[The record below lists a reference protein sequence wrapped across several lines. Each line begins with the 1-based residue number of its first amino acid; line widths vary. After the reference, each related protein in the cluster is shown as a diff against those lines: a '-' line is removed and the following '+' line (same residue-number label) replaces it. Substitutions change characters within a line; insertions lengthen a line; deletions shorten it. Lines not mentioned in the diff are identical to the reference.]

1 MMHLAKES
9 IIGQNRDERIICFSN
24 SAANSQRLSIK
35 NRACEQTA
43 KRCPYICVFK
53 YTRTVKQKVWI
64 EAENRE
70 KLKKEKEK

>member
-24 SAANSQRLSIK
+24 SAADFQRLSIK
-35 NRACEQTA
+35 NRACDQTA
-43 KRCPYICVFK
+43 KHCLYICVFK
-53 YTRTVKQKVWI
+53 YARTVKQKLWI

-70 KLKKEKEK
+70 KEG